1 MTPVQE
7 CDVLP
12 NGLCKHRSERKGSF
26 FKKLGPGFITGA
38 SDDDPSGLA
47 TYAQAGAQVGKNIL
61 WFAPWTLPLMISVQE
76 MAGRIGLMTQ
86 GGLTRALLK
95 KFSRASVYFM
105 VACLVI
111 ANTINIGADI
121 AGMAESV
128 QMTTGVPFVWSAII
142 LSIGMLFLQ
151 IYLPYKK
158 YVTVLKWCAISLLS
172 YLIAA
177 FTVNMGWGTIAWHA
191 LIPHIDMHSNDFWYI
206 STAILGTTISPY
218 LLFWQ
223 TSQEIEE
230 KRVRDC
236 REGNIGYAIKEC
248 EIKSMREETML
259 GMAFS
264 NTIMFFVMAVT
275 AAVLHGKGGSN
286 NINSMVEAAAALK
299 PLAGDFAAWLFAAG
313 IIGTGLLTVP
323 VLAGSSAYAMAEL
336 FGWRQ
341 GLHLQWHEARKFY
354 GVIAASTVIGLALN
368 ALGINAVD
376 FLLWSAIINGCVT
389 PIIIVGM
396 IAVANDGALLGK
408 FKNSW
413 LSKTGAWITFLVFVA
428 SIVGFL
434 VTYKK

>member
-1 MTPVQE
+1 
-7 CDVLP
+7 
-12 NGLCKHRSERKGSF
+12 
-26 FKKLGPGFITGA
+26 
-38 SDDDPSGLA
+38 
-47 TYAQAGAQVGKNIL
+47 
-61 WFAPWTLPLMISVQE
+61 
-76 MAGRIGLMTQ
+76 
-86 GGLTRALLK
+86 
-95 KFSRASVYFM
+95 
-105 VACLVI
+105 
-111 ANTINIGADI
+111 
-121 AGMAESV
+121 
-128 QMTTGVPFVWSAII
+128 
-142 LSIGMLFLQ
+142 
-151 IYLPYKK
+151 
-158 YVTVLKWCAISLLS
+158 
-172 YLIAA
+172 
-177 FTVNMGWGTIAWHA
+177 
-191 LIPHIDMHSNDFWYI
+191 
-206 STAILGTTISPY
+206 
-218 LLFWQ
+218 
-223 TSQEIEE
+223 
-230 KRVRDC
+230 
-236 REGNIGYAIKEC
+236 
-248 EIKSMREETML
+248 
-259 GMAFS
+259 
-264 NTIMFFVMAVT
+264 
-275 AAVLHGKGGSN
+275 
-286 NINSMVEAAAALK
+286 MVEAAAALK